1 MGVVNIAEELPRSL
15 FWDVD
20 PAKVDPERH
29 AVFIISRVMDRGD
42 RPEVDKIF
50 AYYGAE
56 RVKEALLAAPHLDKR
71 TMAYFAN
78 YFGVELSAFRA
89 YRRVVYDAA
98 WVSSACLSN
107 SS

>member
-1 MGVVNIAEELPRSL
+1 MGVVDIAEELPRSL

-29 AVFIISRVMDRGD
+29 AVFVISRVMDRGD

-89 YRRVVYDAA
+89 YRRALKNFVP
-98 WVSSACLSN
+98 S
-107 SS
+107 